1 MSLVRAV
8 YLGMAIVV
16 PFVFVVL
23 VLSTDNLLLALYS
36 TLTILGIVTTVIGI
50 GASGLQGWDLGTA
63 EAIAAII
70 IIGFSVDYC
79 VHIANAYMESGASTR
94 WARMRIALTTMGI
107 SVTAGA
113 ITTIFAGVF
122 LSLCILTFF
131 VKFSFLIV
139 WTIIVSFVWAVC
151 FFPALCIALGPEGN
165 QFDIKPLKRWVYARL
180 SGFCSKPAKA

>member
-113 ITTIFAGVF
+113 ITTRSSCPSRSTH
-122 LSLCILTFF
+122 LL
-131 VKFSFLIV
+131 FSRRML
-139 WTIIVSFVWAVC
+139 ARAQRRHGG
-151 FFPALCIALGPEGN
+151 PA
-165 QFDIKPLKRWVYARL
+165 DR
-180 SGFCSKPAKA
+180 PA